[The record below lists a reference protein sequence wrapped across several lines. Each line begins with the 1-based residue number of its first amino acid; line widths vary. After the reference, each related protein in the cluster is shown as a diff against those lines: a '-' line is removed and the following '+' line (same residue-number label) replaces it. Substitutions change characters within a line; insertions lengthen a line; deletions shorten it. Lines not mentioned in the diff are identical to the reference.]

1 MSPAAVLEVAEG
13 RVWSGIQ
20 AKDRGLVDQT
30 GTLQEAIDAAAR
42 IAGLGSDYHAVFQE
56 RELTPFE
63 SFLIE
68 ITGSAMAHFGAGSGF
83 GFGRAGLPALPG
95 TLLEDIARDLAVLAR
110 GSDGCLAVVAHCLCD
125 VD

>member
-1 MSPAAVLEVAEG
+1 MSPEAVLEVAEG
-13 RVWSGIQ
+13 RVWSGAQ

-42 IAGLGSDYHAVFQE
+42 IAGLGSDYEAVYEE

-68 ITGSAMAHFGAGSGF
+68 ITSSTVARFDFSSR
-83 GFGRAGLPALPG
+83 FGRSGLPALPA
-95 TLLEDIARDLAVLAR
+95 TLLENIARDLGVLVR
-110 GSDGCLAVVAHCLCD
+110 SSDGGLAVVAHCLCG